1 MDLQLQFRKEQ
12 YIKRKYEKIANDILA
27 LIDTPEKLKQEVKSS
42 CFGLWRIYHHL
53 DLDLQWMRDVLESNN
68 GEDMSNL
75 RKHKCP
81 FGSCEDIR
89 ATSPTF

>member
-1 MDLQLQFRKEQ
+1 MDLEVRKTE
-12 YIKRKYEKIANDILA
+12 YIKHKYQKIANDILE
-27 LIDTPEKLKQEVKSS
+27 LINTPVKLKQEVKLS
-42 CFGLWRIYHHL
+42 CFGLWRIYHNL
-53 DLDLQWMRDVLESNN
+53 DMELAWMRDILESNN

-89 ATSPTF
+89 AISPTF